1 MALTRIR
8 GNNPL
13 PFCVFRGGAA
23 KCGRRRMSG
32 RESNKMGGDVI
43 GLVAVVLTCGIP
55 LALMYTYYRVRKL
68 RSEERLAALA
78 RGTEI
83 PMEPELS
90 QYARSRR
97 AGILLVSGGA
107 GFILMFAMIARVV
120 GEPETLVASAFGILP
135 LAVGLG
141 YFVDAALIRRDLKAS

>member
-1 MALTRIR
+1 M
-8 GNNPL
+8 GE
-13 PFCVFRGGAA
+13 AA
-23 KCGRRRMSG
+23 DSGRRMKSG
-32 RESNKMGGDVI
+32 RESKKMGGDVI

-55 LALMYTYYRVRKL
+55 VAWMYTYYRVRKL

-90 QYARSRR
+90 QFARSRR
-97 AGILLVSGGA
+97 AGILLVSGGV
-107 GFILMFAMIARVV
+107 GFIVMFAMIARVL
-120 GEPETLVASAFGILP
+120 GEPETLVASAFGVLP
-135 LAVGLG
+135 LAIGLG